1 MKNATIPS
9 RSFKFGRLRPRFWRT
24 LLLVLALPLADGSA
38 ANAAPFQ
45 NGDFT
50 TYVQGSWGTSSSAAG
65 TLLTA
70 NFNSVYAA
78 TFNTVTVGLP
88 TTGFTMTFDAPTAV
102 FNYLPAGGSPGTLN
116 GNLLDPTSTSSGTF
130 GGDVLALQFDVD
142 FSKAG
147 FLVHSSGI
155 PFGSL
160 VLQNFST
167 LPALNGL
174 TVSQFLGDANTCL
187 GGGSC
192 IESIGV
198 MDTVTADLT
207 GSFSGGIVQPPIT
220 SNGVDFSTQVN
231 LALPPSAV
239 PLPGALPLF
248 ISGLVGLV
256 LLGWRRKQKAIAA

>member
-1 MKNATIPS
+1 MWPPTFRKIHILSITTACA
-9 RSFKFGRLRPRFWRT
+9 
-24 LLLVLALPLADGSA
+24 LLIANA

-45 NGDFT
+45 NGDFV
-50 TYVQGSWGTSSSAAG
+50 TYDQNVWSGTNPG
-65 TLLTA
+65 GLLLVA
-70 NFNSVYAA
+70 NYNTVYAS
-78 TFNTVTVGLP
+78 TFNVVTLGLP
-88 TTGFTMTFDAPTAV
+88 ITGFTMSFDGASKV
-102 FNYLPAGGSPGTLN
+102 LNYLPASGTPAPLN
-116 GNLLDPTSTSSGTF
+116 GKTLDPSSTSSGTF
-130 GGDVLALQFDVD
+130 GGNVLALQFDVD

-147 FLVHSSGI
+147 FLVHPSGI

-174 TVSQFLGDANTCL
+174 TVSQFLADANTCL

-207 GSFSGGIVQPPIT
+207 DSFLGGIVHPPVT

-231 LALPPSAV
+231 LALPQSAV
-239 PLPGALPLF
+239 PLPDALPLF
-248 ISGLVGLV
+248 ASGMVGLL
-256 LLGWRRKQKAIAA
+256 LLGWRRKRKANAA